1 MGSALLLSGGMDSI
15 SLAWWK
21 RPKFAFTVNYG
32 QLAAEAEIA
41 ASVAL
46 ARQLELQH
54 HVLTIDTQAL
64 GSGDMAGTSPDALAP
79 ESDWWPYR
87 NQLLITVGA
96 MKAVSLGA
104 TELLLGTVAS
114 DGTHRD
120 GTKEFVDKADALMAC
135 QEGGL
140 RVRAPAI
147 GLSTVEL
154 VRTAGIPAGILAWAH
169 SCHKANVPCGQC
181 RGCNKHLEVLQALSA
196 RGPTDA

>member
-21 RPKFAFTVNYG
+21 RPRFAFTVDYG

-41 ASVAL
+41 ASTAI
-46 ARQLELQH
+46 ARQLDLQH
-54 HVLTIDTQAL
+54 HVLTINARAL
-64 GSGDMAGTSPDALAP
+64 GSGDMAGASPDALAP

-87 NQLLITVGA
+87 NQLLITAVA
-96 MKAVSLGA
+96 MKAVARGA

-120 GTKEFVDKADALMAC
+120 GTKEFVDKVDALMAC

-147 GLSTVEL
+147 GLNTAEL
-154 VRTAGIPAGILAWAH
+154 VRTAGIPLNMLAWAH
-169 SCHKANVPCGQC
+169 SCHKASVPCGQC
-181 RGCNKHLEVLQALSA
+181 RGCNKHLEVLQELTADNPA
-196 RGPTDA
+196 NA